1 MSRRP
6 VTIRAIAV
14 SIALVWS
21 AGVWSAGAWSAGAWS
36 AGVWS
41 MDGATVEPILVAVS
55 DSSFSRPHDLTL
67 SPDRRLLYVAD
78 VGNDTIKVLH
88 PDTLATLGVIGRGEL
103 RGPHDVAFDA
113 KGRLLVADTQNDRI
127 AIYALSGLEGVLVG
141 VYAKELAS
149 PEGVA
154 VGPKGTVY
162 VSNARSHDLLAI
174 RNGVIIARVGGR
186 GSGHNQYRRPH
197 DVGVDAQ
204 GRVYAVDPGND
215 RIQVL
220 TPKLE
225 FIAALGG
232 APYDFDEPK
241 YLAFDHRGWL
251 YVADEDNNQI
261 KIFDENRKPLA
272 VIGSGRRGKGADRL
286 NKPEGVEAVGDRVW
300 VSDTYN
306 HRILLYRLKGAP

>member
-6 VTIRAIAV
+6 IAIRTIAV
-14 SIALVWS
+14 SIAVT
-21 AGVWSAGAWSAGAWS
+21 WSAGAWSAGAWS
-36 AGVWS
+36 KDA
-41 MDGATVEPILVAVS
+41 AAVEPILVAAS

-78 VGNDTIKVLH
+78 VGNDAVKVLH

-113 KGRLLVADTQNDRI
+113 KGRLLVADTQNDRV
-127 AIYALSGLEGVLVG
+127 AIYALSGLEGLLVG
-141 VYAKELAS
+141 AYTKELGS

-154 VGPKGTVY
+154 VGGDGTIY
-162 VSNARSHDLLAI
+162 VTNARLHDVVAI
-174 RNGVIIARVGGR
+174 RNGVVIARVGRG
-186 GSGHNQYRRPH
+186 GSGNNEYRRPH
-197 DVGVDAQ
+197 DVAVDAL
-204 GRVYAVDPGND
+204 GRVYVADPGND

-220 TPKLE
+220 GPKLE

-241 YLAFDHRGWL
+241 YLAFDGRGWL

-306 HRILLYRLKGAP
+306 HRILLYRLIPRSADNDP